1 MNAQTQTDANNLI
14 FHHTNRH
21 AGRFIAVTP
30 SNSSM
35 RHLHYG
41 RIRLNGDHARVSFA
55 TAERETGLICLSGE
69 GTIKTDDES
78 YNLARYDAI
87 YIPRNSQVEV
97 ETNSEVDFVECAAE
111 VTGDYPLQVVRY
123 KDIEGDS
130 TLKFLT
136 GGEANRR
143 TINILLGK
151 NVEAGRILAGV
162 TQSEPGNW
170 TSFPPHEHA
179 AMLEELYVFY
189 DMPAPAFG
197 VQFVYTD
204 TQEPEGVFVV
214 RDGDCVLMPAGY
226 HPNVA
231 IPNHKIN
238 FIWIMAAHKEREDR
252 QYGVVNVQP
261 EFAINGSGLE
271 ASRK

>member
-14 FHHTNRH
+14 FHRTNRH

-69 GTIKTDDES
+69 GTIKTDDEA

-97 ETNSEVDFVECAAE
+97 ETNSEVDFVECTAE

-143 TINILLGK
+143 K
-151 NVEAGRILAGV
+151 RR
-162 TQSEPGNW
+162 SR
-170 TSFPPHEHA
+170 S
-179 AMLEELYVFY
+179 
-189 DMPAPAFG
+189 AF
-197 VQFVYTD
+197 
-204 TQEPEGVFVV
+204 
-214 RDGDCVLMPAGY
+214 R
-226 HPNVA
+226 
-231 IPNHKIN
+231 
-238 FIWIMAAHKEREDR
+238 
-252 QYGVVNVQP
+252 
-261 EFAINGSGLE
+261 
-271 ASRK
+271 